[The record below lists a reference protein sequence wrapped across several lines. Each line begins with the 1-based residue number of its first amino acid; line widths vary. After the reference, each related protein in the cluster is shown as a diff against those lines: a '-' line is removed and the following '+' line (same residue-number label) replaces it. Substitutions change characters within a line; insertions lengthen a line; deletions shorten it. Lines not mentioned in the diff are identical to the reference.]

1 MKRVLTIIALLCVN
15 LAIAQVHTSNFVTR
29 KDGKLLLMKSGNGSI
44 QVGEPIRVVGGTIAT
59 DGTFTRTD
67 GTKVMIEEGD
77 IVYIDGKTEI
87 KSEEASRKPATKS
100 AKQ

>member
-15 LAIAQVHTSNFVTR
+15 LAIAQVHTSNYVTR

-44 QVGEPIRVVGGTIAT
+44 QVGEPIRVVGGTIAV
-59 DGTFTRTD
+59 DGTFTRAD
-67 GTKVMIEEGD
+67 GSKVMIEEGD
-77 IVYIDGKTEI
+77 MVFIDGKTEI
-87 KSEEASRKPATKS
+87 KSEEKAQKPVARP